1 MNTHRK
7 WNMSSRL
14 MLLVLLVLFT
24 LACSLA
30 QAIPGF
36 NVLFDSP
43 TETPITE
50 LQPPTTTEL
59 AGATVQISAMSMR
72 GDDWDV
78 EWTGS
83 GVFISPDG
91 LILTNAHVVEDPDLD
106 YEALGVSMTLRTDEP
121 PELRFLAEI
130 AAIDYS
136 LDLAVVRV
144 VSDMEG
150 EEVREHLPYV
160 LIGDSDAL
168 ELGDHLRI
176 LGYPGIGGE
185 TISFT
190 EGAVSGFTLERGID
204 GRAWIKTDATIA
216 GGSSG
221 SMGVNQNGE
230 LVGIATIVTS
240 GSLGGDS
247 VDCRPIADT
256 NQDGR
261 IDQRD
266 TCIPVG
272 GFINALRPVNL
283 ALPLLQAV
291 EAGETYM
298 DSAPPSTTRSGR
310 YDTDQIRIGE
320 FQFSTGVTA
329 EDGPAGVVD
338 AVPDTIKDLY
348 VFWDYE
354 GMSDGMVWGLYW
366 YRDLDF
372 LEDASLVNRAWSG
385 GSSGNWWAV
394 ISAEDGLA
402 PGLYEVVLEIEGE
415 IWATDSLYVGEERTR
430 IEYEIFNQSDRSICY
445 VMLSP
450 TLALNWGP
458 DDLGDTEVI
467 APGESRIF
475 NVPAGDYD
483 LRLLDCDFNTLTEQ
497 YDLVLDGDGGFTFD
511 E

>member
-1 MNTHRK
+1 MNTRRTRK
-7 WNMSSRL
+7 MSTRL
-14 MLLVLLVLFT
+14 MLLTFLVLLTLSCSFT
-24 LACSLA
+24 
-30 QAIPGF
+30 QAIPGL
-36 NVLFDSP
+36 NGLIDSP
-43 TETPITE
+43 TETPVAE
-50 LQPPTTTEL
+50 PQPPTTTEL
-59 AGATVQISAMSMR
+59 AEATVQISALSMR

-83 GVFISPDG
+83 GVFISPEG
-91 LILTNAHVVEDPDLD
+91 LLLTNAHVVQDPELD
-106 YEALGVSMTLRTDEP
+106 YEVLGVSMTLRTDQP
-121 PELRFLAEI
+121 PELRYLAEI
-130 AAIDYS
+130 AAIDYD
-136 LDLAVVRV
+136 LDLAIVRV
-144 VSDMEG
+144 VSSMEG
-150 EEVREHLPYV
+150 EVVTESLPYV
-160 LIGDSDAL
+160 EIGDSDAL

-221 SMGVNQNGE
+221 SMGVNQDGE

-247 VDCRPIADT
+247 VDCRPLADT

-266 TCIPVG
+266 SCIPVG

-298 DSAPPSTTRSGR
+298 ENAPPSTTASGR
-310 YDTDQIRIGE
+310 YDSDQIRIGE
-320 FQFSTGVTA
+320 FQFSTDVTT
-329 EDGPAGVVD
+329 DDRPGFVVD
-338 AVPDTIKDLY
+338 VVMETIKDLY

-372 LEDASLVNRAWSG
+372 LEDASLLNRVWSG

-394 ISAEDGLA
+394 ISAENGLQ

-415 IWATDSLYVGEERTR
+415 IWATDSIYVGEERTR
-430 IEYEIFNQSDRSICY
+430 IEYEIVNQSDRSICY

-458 DDLGDTEVI
+458 DDLGDTEI
-467 APGESRIF
+467 IGPDESRIF
-475 NVPAGDYD
+475 DVPAGDYD
-483 LRLLDCDFNTLTEQ
+483 LRLMDCDFNILTEQ
-497 YDLVLDGDGGFTFD
+497 YDLVLDGDGGFTFN